1 MEQMSGTPDVTSA
14 QIDRLSL
21 EQALLDAELAIARSR
36 DLALRLVEVR
46 AQLGEAREENLR
58 LRAELEQSRG
68 LYSEITG
75 NRAYGIA
82 TKVWAVR
89 RAFGAQ

>member
-1 MEQMSGTPDVTSA
+1 MKVSKTKNVSDA
-14 QIDRLSL
+14 AIDELSL
-21 EQALLDAELAIARSR
+21 QRALVDADIAIGRSR
-36 DLALRLVEVR
+36 DLALRLVELR
-46 AQLGEAREENLR
+46 RQLADEREETMR
-58 LRAELEQSRG
+58 LRTELDRMRA
-68 LYSEITG
+68 LYDEIAG

>member
-1 MEQMSGTPDVTSA
+1 MSEVVNVSCEV
-14 QIDRLSL
+14 IDRLSL
-21 EQALLDAELAIARSR
+21 ERALIDAEIAIGRSR
-36 DLALRLVEVR
+36 DLTLRLVEVR
-46 AQLGEAREENLR
+46 TQLANEREETLR
-58 LRAELEQSRG
+58 LHQEVDRLREL
-68 LYSEITG
+68 YNEIAG